1 MSVNNVIVVS
11 DLHCGCRMG
20 LCPPGKHHLDE
31 GGTYE
36 PSKLQLKMWEWWREF
51 WDEWVPKVTRGEPY
65 AIVLNGD
72 MIDGEHH
79 GSKTPISTNINDQ
92 RHIAQKALR
101 PEIEKCENLYIVRGT
116 EAHVG
121 KSAEFEENFA
131 ESLGAVQTPTGEY
144 SSWELWLR
152 VGGKK
157 GCLAHFMH
165 HIGTTGRTHYESSAP
180 MAELGEA
187 FAEAGRWH
195 DKAPDIVARAHRHRF
210 IEVRLPAENGYG
222 IVFVTPG
229 WQLRTPFS
237 QRIAG
242 GRNSLPQFGGVLIR
256 QGNEEHY
263 TRSFVR
269 NVSRVP
275 EVVI

>member
-11 DLHCGCRMG
+11 DLHCGCKMG
-20 LCPPGKHHLDE
+20 LCSPGKHHLDE

-36 PSKLQLKMWEWWREF
+36 PSVLQLRVWAWWREF
-51 WDEWVPKVTRGEPY
+51 WDEWVPQVTRGEAY

-72 MIDGEHH
+72 MLDGEHH
-79 GSKTPISTNINDQ
+79 GAKTPISTNINDQ
-92 RHIAQKALR
+92 RHIAQEILQ
-101 PEIEKCENLYIVRGT
+101 PEVEKCENLYIIRGT

-121 KSAEFEENFA
+121 KSAELEENFA
-131 ESLGAVQTPTGEY
+131 ESLGAIQNQNGEY
-144 SSWELWLR
+144 SSWGLWLR
-152 VGGKK
+152 IGGKK

-180 MAELGEA
+180 MAELGES
-187 FAEAGRWH
+187 FAEAGRWNNQ
-195 DKAPDIVARAHRHRF
+195 APDIIARAHRHRF
-210 IEVRLPAENGYG
+210 VEIRIPTDRGYG
-222 IVFVTPG
+222 IAVVTPG
-229 WQLRTPFS
+229 WQLKTPFT

-242 GRNSLPQFGGVLIR
+242 ARNSLPQFGGVLIR

-269 NVSRVP
+269 NISRTP